1 MRVLVFFLFLLLFQV
16 CFADAQVVN
25 VERMRLDGKKQGWSG
40 SMTGNFDVQRNQR
53 SVFAIGGNAH
63 VQHRTDSNTYLLVGK
78 TGIIKAQ
85 EANLVNF
92 AFGHFR
98 YTYYV
103 TEFLSLEAFTQLQ
116 QNRVNGI
123 ASRWLIGVG
132 PRGKVM
138 ENKNANVIVG
148 LLVMREREREV
159 VDSIPTNRDIRLS
172 SYIAGSLTPQS
183 ATYITFSNTTYF
195 QPRVGKFADIR
206 IASDWNVE
214 VTLRQ
219 NLKLVTTFNIQY
231 DARPPV
237 GLDKTVYA
245 LKNGLR
251 FTFG

>member
-1 MRVLVFFLFLLLFQV
+1 MRDLLLFGLLLTISIG
-16 CFADAQVVN
+16 FADAQVVN
-25 VERMRLDGKKQGWSG
+25 VERMRIANQKQGWSG
-40 SMTGNFDVQRNQR
+40 SVAGNVDLQRNQR

-63 VQHRTDSNTYLLVGK
+63 VQHRTDSNTFLLVGK
-78 TGIIKAQ
+78 TGIVKASK
-85 EANLVNF
+85 ADLVNF

-98 YTYYV
+98 YTHYV
-103 TEFLSLEAFTQLQ
+103 SDFLSLEGFTQLQ

-132 PRGKVM
+132 PRGKVLD
-138 ENKNANVIVG
+138 NKNANVIVG
-148 LLVMREREREV
+148 LLVMREREQEV
-159 VDSIPTNRDIRLS
+159 VDSIPVNRDIRIS
-172 SYIAGSLTPQS
+172 SYIAGSFTPQS
-183 ATYITFSNTTYF
+183 AEYISFTNTTYF
-195 QPRVGKFADIR
+195 QPRIGKFADIR

-214 VTLRQ
+214 VSLRQ
-219 NLKLVTTFNIQY
+219 NLKLVTTFNIVY

>member
-1 MRVLVFFLFLLLFQV
+1 MRVLVFLLFFLLSIVFSV
-16 CFADAQVVN
+16 NAQVVN

-40 SMTGNFDVQRNQR
+40 SMAGNFDLQRNQR
-53 SVFAIGGNAH
+53 SVFAVGGNAH
-63 VQHRTDSNTYLLVGK
+63 VQHRVDSNTYLLVGK
-78 TGIIKAQ
+78 TGFVKAQ
-85 EANLVNF
+85 ESDFVNF

-98 YTYYV
+98 YTHYV
-103 TEFLSLEAFTQLQ
+103 SDFLSLEAFTQLQ

-123 ASRWLIGVG
+123 ASRWLVGLG
-132 PRGKVM
+132 PRVR
-138 ENKNANVIVG
+138 VIEEKDASLLFG

-159 VDSIPTNRDIRLS
+159 VDSIPINRDIRLS
-172 SYIAGSLTPQS
+172 SYVAGSYTPES
-183 ATYITFSNTTYF
+183 AKYISFSNTTYF

-219 NLKLVTTFNIQY
+219 NLKLVTTFNILY

>member
-1 MRVLVFFLFLLLFQV
+1 MRFLFLLLLLMILRVSFV
-16 CFADAQVVN
+16 NAQVVN
-25 VERMRLDGKKQGWSG
+25 VERMRLNSKKQGWSG
-40 SMTGNFDVQRNQR
+40 SVAGNVDLQRNQR
-53 SVFAIGGNAH
+53 SVFAVGGNAH
-63 VQHRTDSNTYLLVGK
+63 VQNRVDSNTYLLVGK
-78 TGIIKAQ
+78 TGFIKAS
-85 EANLVNF
+85 EADLVNF

-98 YTYYV
+98 YTHYV
-103 TEFLSLEAFTQLQ
+103 TDFLSLEGFTQLQ

-132 PRGKVM
+132 PRGKVID
-138 ENKNANVIVG
+138 NDNANVLLG
-148 LLVMREREREV
+148 FLVMREREREV
-159 VDSIPTNRDIRLS
+159 VDSIPINRDIRIS
-172 SYIAGSLTPQS
+172 SYIAGSFTPQS
-183 ATYITFSNTTYF
+183 AKYISFTNTTYF

-214 VTLRQ
+214 VSLRQ
-219 NLKLVTTFNIQY
+219 NLRLVTTFNIVY